1 MSGVQPDEIETL
13 ELEAELLRR
22 DFRAFVRAAWHEI
35 DPAPLLWG
43 WHMDVICLAL
53 EAVAKGQ
60 LQRLIINIPP
70 GHAKS
75 MLVSVLW
82 PAWRWTRSP
91 TWQVLT
97 ASHNAGLSTR
107 DAVKARTLMATNWYI
122 ERFRRDWGF
131 AEDQNLKTRYLNTK
145 GGTRQALSVG
155 SGNTG
160 WRGDCLLVDDPLD
173 ATDAHS
179 QVERERVIVW
189 KTQTMTSRFND
200 LAKAEQVIIM
210 QRLHEQDLTG
220 YLLANERSDWEHL
233 CLPSKFEPARRS
245 VVKGHDGRVIVRDPR
260 KSEGELLFPTLFSTD
275 VLAQQ
280 ERSMGSYAF
289 AGQHQQRPVPASGG
303 LLRREWFR
311 KRWAHEP
318 KGPDTTK
325 PPAQF
330 DDMRIFVDASFKGTK
345 DSDRVA
351 IGVFGKKGTDV
362 YLMDLEWRTMGF
374 VDTINALTALKA
386 KWPKVSGI
394 YIEDKANGSAIID
407 TLKSKLPGIVPIQ
420 PEGGKEARVAAASP
434 YIEAGN
440 CVLPESAPWVADAI
454 AEACSFPKG
463 LHDDFVDVL
472 AYAMVNL
479 CSRNNM
485 AGWLA
490 YAR

>member
-1 MSGVQPDEIETL
+1 
-13 ELEAELLRR
+13 
-22 DFRAFVRAAWHEI
+22 
-35 DPAPLLWG
+35 
-43 WHMDVICLAL
+43 
-53 EAVAKGQ
+53 
-60 LQRLIINIPP
+60 
-70 GHAKS
+70 
-75 MLVSVLW
+75 
-82 PAWRWTRSP
+82 
-91 TWQVLT
+91 
-97 ASHNAGLSTR
+97 
-107 DAVKARTLMATNWYI
+107 
-122 ERFRRDWGF
+122 
-131 AEDQNLKTRYLNTK
+131 
-145 GGTRQALSVG
+145 
-155 SGNTG
+155 
-160 WRGDCLLVDDPLD
+160 
-173 ATDAHS
+173 
-179 QVERERVIVW
+179 
-189 KTQTMTSRFND
+189 MTSRFNN
-200 LAKAEQVIIM
+200 LALAEQVIVM

-245 VVKGHDGRVIVRDPR
+245 VVKASDGRVIVRDPR

-434 YIEAGN
+434 FIEAGN

-454 AEACSFPKG
+454 ASRHIARPPRTRYTAVDAFAALQSLQELKAVVGRLGKQM
-463 LHDDFVDVL
+463 DVL
-472 AYAMVNL
+472 VVPTIGTTR
-479 CSRNNM
+479 S
-485 AGWLA
+485 AGA
-490 YAR
+490 TR